1 MYYNLGLNI
10 RSKSIIA
17 FIWNLCISYMHFKS
31 ALLLELKLPHIC
43 NDIMTYHDYNCYS
56 FVLFQL
62 HVFIILAF

>member
-1 MYYNLGLNI
+1 
-10 RSKSIIA
+10 
-17 FIWNLCISYMHFKS
+17 MHFKS

-62 HVFIILAF
+62 HVFIYTGFLDVLYCPSATAFKKL

>member
-1 MYYNLGLNI
+1 
-10 RSKSIIA
+10 
-17 FIWNLCISYMHFKS
+17 MHFKS

-62 HVFIILAF
+62 HVFIVLAFDVLYCPSATAFKKL